1 MHIAQEN
8 HPLNSSVYESECTFG
23 SIKKLCLFITLS
35 ISNFGQSGLVNL
47 FVPSLLSS
55 AEWAFGVFY
64 HQFIIKVVL
73 PGNNI

>member
-55 AEWAFGVFY
+55 AE
-64 HQFIIKVVL
+64 
-73 PGNNI
+73 